1 MSRIAELEAQLA
13 LEKKKEQLYK
23 WEEYL
28 NKSEKYL
35 KSIVGKCYM
44 RPYQN
49 GRFTMFKVKGYKP
62 HYYVTTN
69 GFNGDWH
76 PSRWFELEVTKSIN
90 CSVEDS
96 TGKYFR
102 PEVKYINFSFIA
114 IKGRKKDNLV
124 LSKIDVVN
132 YEEEKYTRLDSEIR
146 EFGKLSYESGVPDFD
161 SSLLNFQMGLK
172 ECSEEMLNAAI
183 EIAED
188 NVRKTKEF
196 WETWQPIIKKS

>member
-13 LEKKKEQLYK
+13 IEKKKEQLDK
-23 WEEYL
+23 WEVYL
-28 NKSEKYL
+28 NKSETYL

-49 GRFTMFKVKGYKP
+49 GRFIMFRVKGYKAN
-62 HYYVTTN
+62 YYAITN

-76 PSRWFELEVTKSIN
+76 PSRWFELEVTKSIS

-96 TGKYFR
+96 TGRYFR
-102 PEVKYINFSFIA
+102 PEVRYIDFTFTSIR
-114 IKGRKKDNLV
+114 GRKKDKLV
-124 LSKIDVVN
+124 LSKIDFIN
-132 YEEEKYTRLDSEIR
+132 YEEEKYTYLDSEIR
-146 EFGKLSYESGVPDFD
+146 EFGKLSYESGIPDLD

-172 ECSEEMLNAAI
+172 ECSEEMFNAAV

-188 NVRKTKEF
+188 NVKKTKEF